1 MTDGMNES
9 STTAVLDLDRQA
21 RIGLSEAVFC
31 EHKTPEQIEAILRHF
46 RQTGAPCLLTR
57 LDRGKTE
64 ALPSFFR
71 ERMNYDA
78 ASRTGFFPHTLPTR
92 MVEPIAIVSGGT
104 SDAPVCLEAARTLE
118 FHGIP
123 SVLFQ
128 DVGITGLW
136 RLMERIDAIR
146 EHPVVIAVA
155 GMEGAL
161 FSALGGLVGAPVIA
175 VPTSVGYGVGQGGRL
190 SLDSALGSCAP
201 GIVTVNIDNGFGAA
215 CAAIRFLNIHKG
227 EARTFLPKRR

>member
-1 MTDGMNES
+1 
-9 STTAVLDLDRQA
+9 
-21 RIGLSEAVFC
+21 
-31 EHKTPEQIEAILRHF
+31 
-46 RQTGAPCLLTR
+46 
-57 LDRGKTE
+57 
-64 ALPSFFR
+64 
-71 ERMNYDA
+71 
-78 ASRTGFFPHTLPTR
+78 
-92 MVEPIAIVSGGT
+92 
-104 SDAPVCLEAARTLE
+104 
-118 FHGIP
+118 
-123 SVLFQ
+123 
-128 DVGITGLW
+128 VGITGLW

-215 CAAIRFLNIHKG
+215 CAAIRFLNIHKS